1 MATRTIRLTESE
13 LTSLIKRIVEDT
25 ENDMD
30 NSDDKMTK
38 KEAIEKI
45 ADFLDSE
52 LTKRQKEKLEDKI
65 NDKTTLLC
73 CRITTSQLRIK
84 WIDSILGGHL

>member
-30 NSDDKMTK
+30 NSDDK
-38 KEAIEKI
+38 
-45 ADFLDSE
+45 
-52 LTKRQKEKLEDKI
+52 KRI
-65 NDKTTLLC
+65 N
-73 CRITTSQLRIK
+73 
-84 WIDSILGGHL
+84 